1 MRALFGGARFVW
13 AVELQEEGKSLDDRR
28 PPMDRHIWTDFPPI
42 PGFEDMTQDKERQE
56 KDKARQRQTK
66 A

>member
-1 MRALFGGARFVW
+1 M

-28 PPMDRHIWTDFPPI
+28 PPMDRHVWTEFPPI